1 MTSANR
7 LRTTALALTFAL
19 GMGAALPSHAF
30 LGWLGKAGKA
40 AAAAGKVAE
49 GGAEAANAASKAA
62 KAGKAAE
69 AANTAGK
76 AGAAGA
82 ATGAAA
88 AGGAELAA
96 ASTRHGLVFAA
107 DDAAHLAGK
116 APMSVADKAVLAATP
131 PEVSR
136 YLTLPSNMLS
146 SADSAQM
153 LSLYKQMMGKAAKTG
168 DFTVVERMPSLH
180 NTPKAVDVP
189 VAQAP
194 AAMTS
199 AATSSIPAAELSF
212 HALRLLSHAANSQHN
227 TAAMR
232 ELQSYCKNK
241 PAATWQPEH
250 AELCTN
256 VPKKR

>member
-7 LRTTALALTFAL
+7 LRTSALALALAL

-62 KAGKAAE
+62 KAGKA
-69 AANTAGK
+69 
-76 AGAAGA
+76 GAVGA
-82 ATGAAA
+82 TTGAAA
-88 AGGAELAA
+88 AGGAEMAA

-107 DDAAHLAGK
+107 DDAAHLAGR
-116 APMSVADKAVLAATP
+116 APMSVADKALLEATP

-136 YLTLPSNMLS
+136 YLTLPTNMLS
-146 SADSAQM
+146 SADSTQM
-153 LSLYKQMMGKAAKTG
+153 LSLYQQMMGKSAKTG
-168 DFTVVERMPSLH
+168 DFTVVEHMPSLH
-180 NTPKAVDVP
+180 STPKTLEAP
-189 VAQAP
+189 ATKAP

-199 AATSSIPAAELSF
+199 AATSQLPAAELSF

-227 TAAMR
+227 TAALH
-232 ELQSYCKNK
+232 ELQSYCKNR
-241 PAATWQPEH
+241 PAATWQPSH

-256 VPKKR
+256 VPRQR

>member
-7 LRTTALALTFAL
+7 LRTSALALAFAL

-62 KAGKAAE
+62 KAGKA
-69 AANTAGK
+69 
-76 AGAAGA
+76 GAAGA

-88 AGGAELAA
+88 AGGAEMAA

-116 APMSVADKAVLAATP
+116 APMSVADKALLEATP

-136 YLTLPSNMLS
+136 YLTLPTNMLS
-146 SADSAQM
+146 SADSTQM
-153 LSLYKQMMGKAAKTG
+153 LSLYQQMMGKAAKTG
-168 DFTVVERMPSLH
+168 DFTVVEHMPSLH
-180 NTPKAVDVP
+180 STPKTLEAP
-189 VAQAP
+189 AAKAP

-199 AATSSIPAAELSF
+199 AATSQLPAAELSF

-227 TAAMR
+227 TAALH
-232 ELQSYCKNK
+232 ELQSYCKNR
-241 PAATWQPEH
+241 PAATWQPSH

-256 VPKKR
+256 VPRQR

>member
-7 LRTTALALTFAL
+7 LRTSALALAFAL

-62 KAGKAAE
+62 KAGKA
-69 AANTAGK
+69 
-76 AGAAGA
+76 GAAGA

-88 AGGAELAA
+88 AGGAEMAA

-116 APMSVADKAVLAATP
+116 APMSVADKALLEATP

-136 YLTLPSNMLS
+136 YLTLPTNMLS
-146 SADSAQM
+146 SADSTQM
-153 LSLYKQMMGKAAKTG
+153 LNLYQQMMGKAAKTG
-168 DFTVVERMPSLH
+168 DFTVVEHMPSLH
-180 NTPKAVDVP
+180 STPKTLEAP
-189 VAQAP
+189 AAKAP

-199 AATSSIPAAELSF
+199 AATSQLPAAELSF

-227 TAAMR
+227 TAALH
-232 ELQSYCKNK
+232 ELQSYCKNR
-241 PAATWQPEH
+241 PAATWQPSH

-256 VPKKR
+256 VPRQR

>member
-1 MTSANR
+1 MTSAKR
-7 LRTTALALTFAL
+7 LRTSALALAFAL

-62 KAGKAAE
+62 KAGKA
-69 AANTAGK
+69 
-76 AGAAGA
+76 GAAGA

-88 AGGAELAA
+88 AGGAEMAA

-107 DDAAHLAGK
+107 DDAAHLAGR
-116 APMSVADKAVLAATP
+116 APMSVADKALLEATP

-136 YLTLPSNMLS
+136 YLTLPTNMLS
-146 SADSAQM
+146 SADSTQM
-153 LSLYKQMMGKAAKTG
+153 LSLYQQMMGKAAKTG
-168 DFTVVERMPSLH
+168 DFTVVEHMPSLH
-180 NTPKAVDVP
+180 NTPKTLEAP
-189 VAQAP
+189 ATKAP

-199 AATSSIPAAELSF
+199 AATSQLPAAELSF

-227 TAAMR
+227 TAALH
-232 ELQSYCKNK
+232 ELQSYCKNR
-241 PAATWQPEH
+241 PAATWQPSH

-256 VPKKR
+256 VPRQR

>member
-7 LRTTALALTFAL
+7 LRTSALALAFAL

-69 AANTAGK
+69 TTSTAGK

-88 AGGAELAA
+88 VGGAEMAA

-107 DDAAHLAGK
+107 DDAAHLAGR
-116 APMSVADKAVLAATP
+116 APMSVADKALLEATP

-136 YLTLPSNMLS
+136 YLTLPTNMLS
-146 SADSAQM
+146 SADSTQM
-153 LSLYKQMMGKAAKTG
+153 LNLYQQMMGKAAKTG
-168 DFTVVERMPSLH
+168 DFTVVEHMPSLH
-180 NTPKAVDVP
+180 NTPKTLEAP
-189 VAQAP
+189 ATKAP

-199 AATSSIPAAELSF
+199 AATSQLPAAELSF

-227 TAAMR
+227 TAALH
-232 ELQSYCKNK
+232 ELQSYCKNR
-241 PAATWQPEH
+241 PAATWQPSH

-256 VPKKR
+256 VPRQR

>member
-7 LRTTALALTFAL
+7 LRTSALALAFAL

-62 KAGKAAE
+62 KAGKA
-69 AANTAGK
+69 
-76 AGAAGA
+76 GAVGA
-82 ATGAAA
+82 TTGAAA
-88 AGGAELAA
+88 AGGAEMAA

-107 DDAAHLAGK
+107 DDAAHLAGR
-116 APMSVADKAVLAATP
+116 APMSVADKALLEATP

-136 YLTLPSNMLS
+136 YLTLPTNRLS
-146 SADSAQM
+146 SADSTQM
-153 LSLYKQMMGKAAKTG
+153 LSLYQQMMGKAAKTG
-168 DFTVVERMPSLH
+168 DFTVVEHMPSLH
-180 NTPKAVDVP
+180 STPKTLE
-189 VAQAP
+189 AP
-194 AAMTS
+194 ATKAPS
-199 AATSSIPAAELSF
+199 AINFKATSQLPAAELSF

-227 TAAMR
+227 TAALH
-232 ELQSYCKNK
+232 ELQSYCKNR
-241 PAATWQPEH
+241 PAATWQPSH

-256 VPKKR
+256 VPRQR

>member
-7 LRTTALALTFAL
+7 LRTSALALAFAL

-62 KAGKAAE
+62 KAGKA
-69 AANTAGK
+69 
-76 AGAAGA
+76 GAAGA

-88 AGGAELAA
+88 AGGAEMAA

-116 APMSVADKAVLAATP
+116 APMSVADKALLEATP

-136 YLTLPSNMLS
+136 YLTLPTNRLS
-146 SADSAQM
+146 SADSTQM
-153 LSLYKQMMGKAAKTG
+153 LSLYQQMMGKAAKTG
-168 DFTVVERMPSLH
+168 DFTVVEHMPSLH
-180 NTPKAVDVP
+180 STPKTLEAP
-189 VAQAP
+189 AAKAP

-199 AATSSIPAAELSF
+199 AATNQLPAAELSF

-227 TAAMR
+227 TAALH
-232 ELQSYCKNK
+232 ELQSYCKNR
-241 PAATWQPEH
+241 PAATWQPSH

-256 VPKKR
+256 VPRQR

>member
-7 LRTTALALTFAL
+7 LRTSALALAFAL

-62 KAGKAAE
+62 KAGKA
-69 AANTAGK
+69 
-76 AGAAGA
+76 GAVGA
-82 ATGAAA
+82 TTGAAA
-88 AGGAELAA
+88 AGGAEMAA

-107 DDAAHLAGK
+107 DDAAHLAGR
-116 APMSVADKAVLAATP
+116 APMSVADKALLEATP

-136 YLTLPSNMLS
+136 YLTLPTNMLS
-146 SADSAQM
+146 SADSTQM
-153 LSLYKQMMGKAAKTG
+153 LSLYQQMMGKAAKTG
-168 DFTVVERMPSLH
+168 DFTVVEHMPSLH
-180 NTPKAVDVP
+180 STPKTLEAP
-189 VAQAP
+189 ATKAP

-199 AATSSIPAAELSF
+199 AATSQLPAAELSF

-227 TAAMR
+227 TAALH
-232 ELQSYCKNK
+232 ELQSYCKNR
-241 PAATWQPEH
+241 PAATWQPSH

-256 VPKKR
+256 VPRQR

>member
-1 MTSANR
+1 MTSAKR
-7 LRTTALALTFAL
+7 LRTSALALAFAL
-19 GMGAALPSHAF
+19 GMGSALPSHAF

-62 KAGKAAE
+62 KAGKA
-69 AANTAGK
+69 
-76 AGAAGA
+76 GAAGA

-88 AGGAELAA
+88 AGGAEMAA

-116 APMSVADKAVLAATP
+116 APMSVADKALLEATP

-136 YLTLPSNMLS
+136 YLTLPTNRLS
-146 SADSAQM
+146 SADSTQM
-153 LSLYKQMMGKAAKTG
+153 LSLYQQMMGKAAKTG
-168 DFTVVERMPSLH
+168 DFTVVEHMPSLH
-180 NTPKAVDVP
+180 STPKTLEAP
-189 VAQAP
+189 ATKAP
-194 AAMTS
+194 AAITS
-199 AATSSIPAAELSF
+199 AATSQLPAAELSF

-227 TAAMR
+227 TAALH
-232 ELQSYCKNK
+232 ELQSYCKNR
-241 PAATWQPEH
+241 PAATWQPSH

-256 VPKKR
+256 VPRQR

>member
-40 AAAAGKVAE
+40 ATAAGKVAE

-76 AGAAGA
+76 AGAVGA
-82 ATGAAA
+82 ATGVAA

-199 AATSSIPAAELSF
+199 AATSRIPTAELSF
-212 HALRLLSHAANSQHN
+212 HALRLLSHAANSPN
-227 TAAMR
+227 NSAALR
-232 ELQSYCKNK
+232 ELQIYCKNK

-256 VPKKR
+256 VPK

>member
-7 LRTTALALTFAL
+7 LRTSALALAFAL

-69 AANTAGK
+69 TASTAGK

-88 AGGAELAA
+88 AGGAEMAA

-116 APMSVADKAVLAATP
+116 APMSVADKALLEATP

-136 YLTLPSNMLS
+136 YLTLPTNMLS
-146 SADSAQM
+146 SADSTQM
-153 LSLYKQMMGKAAKTG
+153 LSLYQQMMGKAAKTG
-168 DFTVVERMPSLH
+168 DFTVVEHMPSLH
-180 NTPKAVDVP
+180 STPKTLEAP
-189 VAQAP
+189 ATKAP

-199 AATSSIPAAELSF
+199 AATSQLPAAELSF

-227 TAAMR
+227 TAALH
-232 ELQSYCKNK
+232 ELQSYCKNR
-241 PAATWQPEH
+241 PAATWQPSH

-256 VPKKR
+256 VPRQR

>member
-7 LRTTALALTFAL
+7 LRTSALALAFAL

-62 KAGKAAE
+62 KAGKAGAV
-69 AANTAGK
+69 
-76 AGAAGA
+76 GAAGA
-82 ATGAAA
+82 TTGAAA
-88 AGGAELAA
+88 AGGAEMAA

-107 DDAAHLAGK
+107 DDAAHLAGR
-116 APMSVADKAVLAATP
+116 APMSVADKALLEATP

-136 YLTLPSNMLS
+136 YLTLPTNMLS
-146 SADSAQM
+146 SADSTQM
-153 LSLYKQMMGKAAKTG
+153 LNLYQQMMGKAAKTG
-168 DFTVVERMPSLH
+168 DFTVVEHMPSLH
-180 NTPKAVDVP
+180 NTPKTLEAP
-189 VAQAP
+189 ATKAP

-199 AATSSIPAAELSF
+199 AATSQLPAAELSF

-227 TAAMR
+227 TAALH
-232 ELQSYCKNK
+232 ELQSYCKNR
-241 PAATWQPEH
+241 PAATWQPSH
-250 AELCTN
+250 AELCAN
-256 VPKKR
+256 VPRQR

>member
-7 LRTTALALTFAL
+7 LRTSALALAFAL

-62 KAGKAAE
+62 KAGKA
-69 AANTAGK
+69 
-76 AGAAGA
+76 GAAGA

-88 AGGAELAA
+88 AGGAEMAA

-107 DDAAHLAGK
+107 DDAAHLAGR
-116 APMSVADKAVLAATP
+116 APMSVADKALLEATP

-136 YLTLPSNMLS
+136 YLTLPTNMLS
-146 SADSAQM
+146 SADSTQM
-153 LSLYKQMMGKAAKTG
+153 LNLYQQMMGKAAKTG
-168 DFTVVERMPSLH
+168 DFTVVEHMPSLH
-180 NTPKAVDVP
+180 NTPKTLEAP
-189 VAQAP
+189 ATKAP

-199 AATSSIPAAELSF
+199 AATSQLPAAELSF

-227 TAAMR
+227 TAALH
-232 ELQSYCKNK
+232 ELQSYCKNR
-241 PAATWQPEH
+241 PAATWQPSH

-256 VPKKR
+256 VPRQR

>member
-7 LRTTALALTFAL
+7 LRTSALALAFAL

-69 AANTAGK
+69 TTSTAGK

-88 AGGAELAA
+88 VGGAEMAA

-116 APMSVADKAVLAATP
+116 APMSVADKALLEATP
-131 PEVSR
+131 SEVSR
-136 YLTLPSNMLS
+136 YLTLPTNMLS
-146 SADSAQM
+146 SADSTQM
-153 LSLYKQMMGKAAKTG
+153 LSLYQQMMGKAAKTG
-168 DFTVVERMPSLH
+168 DFTVVEHMPSLH
-180 NTPKAVDVP
+180 STPKTLEAP
-189 VAQAP
+189 ATKAP

-199 AATSSIPAAELSF
+199 AATSQLPAAELSF

-227 TAAMR
+227 TAALH
-232 ELQSYCKNK
+232 ELQSYCKNR
-241 PAATWQPEH
+241 PAATWQPSH

-256 VPKKR
+256 VPRQR